1 MSSAE
6 KTVMFAM
13 PNLLTGHLACV
24 AGTTAGRSW
33 ELTAGTFTIG
43 RLDEHDMC
51 LSSEPGVS
59 KTHAKIMG
67 QGDHY
72 ILVDQ
77 ESRNGTLLNGQPI
90 QRAELFDGDEIR
102 ICGCLLR
109 FTQVGGRPRRAA
121 PTAPPPAPA
130 PMANDG
136 APTLAF
142 QAPTAAPP
150 AIPTGPQIPMPMASS
165 PPMMAPPMAAPMMP
179 AAAMVAVPAPSTGKV
194 LGAWYA
200 AGLVGSLLLGGAASA
215 ALIATAPEPTP
226 PTPAVAIAPTTP
238 TPEPTPVPAPPPP
251 APVAVVDAG
260 VVEASAD
267 AGVAAVPTAVEPTP
281 VEPTPAPAPTPEPV
295 AVAAA
300 DVVEPAAAESTDDA
314 AEDDK
319 PKTKRVASSGG
330 GSAGPFPASVDTGHF
345 EVLKSRSGGRV
356 KTALADGAQVA
367 KGTVVVT
374 FETSADAGEIA
385 TLQDRIASLEGVEG
399 DEAKR
404 DLKAAKQ
411 KLAALEGGQNA
422 APVIATMDGV
432 LTGFSATPG
441 AILKAGEGFGR
452 VVDTNVTPRVKVT
465 VARGTRAKS
474 GQKVMMNLKSGGSI
488 SGTVVAVNGR
498 VVLVDPGSEPAENID
513 SVAF

>member
-1 MSSAE
+1 MSHVE

-13 PNLLTGHLACV
+13 PNLLSGHLACV
-24 AGTTAGRSW
+24 AGTAAGRSW

-59 KTHAKIMG
+59 KTHAKIVG

-72 ILVDQ
+72 VLVDC

-109 FTQVGGRPRRAA
+109 FTQVGGRPRRSAPTTPA
-121 PTAPPPAPA
+121 PTAPAV
-130 PMANDG
+130 ANDG
-136 APTLAF
+136 PPTVAF

-150 AIPTGPQIPMPMASS
+150 AVATGPHFAPSSLPPTPLAPVAPMPV
-165 PPMMAPPMAAPMMP
+165 
-179 AAAMVAVPAPSTGKV
+179 MVQGPSTGRV
-194 LGAWYA
+194 LGMWYG

-215 ALIATAPEPTP
+215 ALVATAPAVEPTPAALVVVAAPEPTP
-226 PTPAVAIAPTTP
+226 SPAPTPA
-238 TPEPTPVPAPPPP
+238 PA
-251 APVAVVDAG
+251 AVVVDAG
-260 VVEASAD
+260 VADVIEVAD
-267 AGVAAVPTAVEPTP
+267 AGAVVAEPTP
-281 VEPTPAPAPTPEPV
+281 GPDPTPAAAANATVVAPAADAPAEPV
-295 AVAAA
+295 
-300 DVVEPAAAESTDDA
+300 VEDEP
-314 AEDDK
+314 DDK
-319 PKTKRVASSGG
+319 PKAKRPAASSSNTG
-330 GSAGPFPASVDTGHF
+330 GPFAASVDSGHF

-367 KGTVVVT
+367 KGTIIVT
-374 FETSADAGEIA
+374 FEPSADAGEIA

-404 DLKAAKQ
+404 DLKAARQ
-411 KLAALEGGQNA
+411 KLAALEAGQNA
-422 APVIATMDGV
+422 APVVATMDGV

-441 AILKAGEGFGR
+441 TILKGGESFGR
-452 VVDTNVTPRVKVT
+452 IVDTSVSARVKVT
-465 VARGTRAKS
+465 VARGTRVKS
-474 GQKVMMNLKSGGSI
+474 GQRVRMNLKSGGSI

-498 VVLVDPGSEPAENID
+498 VVLVDPGGEPAENVE
-513 SVAF
+513 SVSF